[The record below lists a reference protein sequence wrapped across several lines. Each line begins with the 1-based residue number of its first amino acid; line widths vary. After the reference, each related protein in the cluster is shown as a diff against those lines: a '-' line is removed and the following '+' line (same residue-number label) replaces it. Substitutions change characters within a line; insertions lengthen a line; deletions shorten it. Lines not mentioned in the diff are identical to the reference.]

1 MADYFAT
8 QWPLMGI
15 AASAGIIL
23 LAQQWRS
30 TLTGLFLN
38 YVFVAAFLAQQQ
50 FITPDVSLLGYMV
63 STTVLVK
70 IIAGLSA
77 VLILGVTALTFSR
90 EEGTEELDEFSL
102 AELRRAAR
110 RAQRQKIIAPLR
122 FTDFV
127 VPLWAL
133 ILAAIASFILPRLY
147 PIGSESVDFAWY
159 WLTLTGIFTI
169 VTANDQAWSR
179 LVAVCQ

>member
-1 MADYFAT
+1 MADFFAT

-30 TLTGLFLN
+30 TLIGLFLN

-77 VLILGVTALTFSR
+77 VLILGVTALTFSDR
-90 EEGTEELDEFSL
+90 KS
-102 AELRRAAR
+102 
-110 RAQRQKIIAPLR
+110 
-122 FTDFV
+122 V
-127 VPLWAL
+127 V
-133 ILAAIASFILPRLY
+133 
-147 PIGSESVDFAWY
+147 
-159 WLTLTGIFTI
+159 
-169 VTANDQAWSR
+169 
-179 LVAVCQ
+179 